1 MNAFA
6 SLSVQSDPD
15 DGGAEHNCKRGRNQQ
30 QRNALPVNPGI
41 DWLVD
46 FARIAG
52 WRFVVLAIFAH
63 ARQPNAMYMLAPRQ
77 MTTMAIGIA
86 IILSAPAVPSETA

>member
-1 MNAFA
+1 MIAFA
-6 SLSVQSDPD
+6 SFSVQSDPD
-15 DGGAEHNCKRGRNQQ
+15 DGSAEHDCKHGRDQQ

-41 DWLVD
+41 DRLVH

-52 WRFVVLAIFAH
+52 WHFVVLAVFAH

-77 MTTMAIGIA
+77 TTTMAIGIA
-86 IILSAPAVPSETA
+86 IILSVPAVPSETS